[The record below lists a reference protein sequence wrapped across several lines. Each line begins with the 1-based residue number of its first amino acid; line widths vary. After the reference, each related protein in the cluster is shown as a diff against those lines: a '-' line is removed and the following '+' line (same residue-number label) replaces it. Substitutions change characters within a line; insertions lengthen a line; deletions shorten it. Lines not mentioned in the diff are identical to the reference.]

1 MRGMAMKK
9 RVFSVFG
16 LFALATF
23 VASATACVF
32 ESGGDYKGGGRN
44 SPVKKEENAGTTPTV
59 PPTTATT
66 PTTPT
71 TPTPP
76 PPTPDASTG

>member
-1 MRGMAMKK
+1 MAMK
-9 RVFSVFG
+9 RRIFSVLG

-44 SPVKKEENAGTTPTV
+44 SPVKKEENAGATPTPTPTPTV
-59 PPTTATT
+59 TTTT
-66 PTTPT
+66 STPQVDSA
-71 TPTPP
+71 PP
-76 PPTPDASTG
+76 PPPPDASTG